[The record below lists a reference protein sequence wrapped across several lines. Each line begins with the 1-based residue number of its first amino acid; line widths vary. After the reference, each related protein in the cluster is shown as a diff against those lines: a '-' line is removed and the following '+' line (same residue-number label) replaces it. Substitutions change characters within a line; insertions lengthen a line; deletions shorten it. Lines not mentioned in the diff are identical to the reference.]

1 MTLHDWSG
9 ITAEQLNPLVS
20 RKCIHTD
27 RMTIARLYLK
37 AGAVVPE
44 HRHENEQV
52 STVVSGRLTFK
63 LDGREIVVSAGE
75 SLQIPSNVPHSV
87 VAEEDSEAL
96 DLFAPCREDWI
107 RGDDAYL
114 RSGAGVAR

>member
-1 MTLHDWSG
+1 MTLHDWSA
-9 ITAEQLNPLVS
+9 IAAEELNPLVS
-20 RKCIHTD
+20 RKCVHTE

-44 HRHENEQV
+44 HSHENEQV
-52 STVVSGRLTFK
+52 STVISGKLTFY
-63 LDGREIVVSAGE
+63 LGGREIVVAAGE
-75 SLQIPSNVPHSV
+75 SLQIPPHLPHKV

-96 DLFAPCREDWI
+96 DLFAPCREDWK

-114 RSGAGVAR
+114 RNGSR